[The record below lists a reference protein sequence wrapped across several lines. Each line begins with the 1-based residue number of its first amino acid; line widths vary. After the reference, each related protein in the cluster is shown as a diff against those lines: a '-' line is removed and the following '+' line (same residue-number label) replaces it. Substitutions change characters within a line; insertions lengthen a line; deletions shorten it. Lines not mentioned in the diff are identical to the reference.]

1 MTMTE
6 VYEAKIANSETT
18 FDNETKLWP
27 FVNLWVRCFSLYNYY
42 PKNRFSDNELDPLS
56 KYVRERIWD
65 FKAAEFTTE
74 ASRRLASEFFI
85 DKVEEVLKY
94 FFKDRLSEL
103 TLFCIPASSKSVNQR
118 RYGQFSRDLCART
131 GMTNAFEAV
140 DIVQD
145 GAPKHLHADG
155 KSTQAKI
162 QLDANLINGKN
173 IILFDDVVTK
183 GNNMKAYF
191 DFLTSNYNCKVLG
204 GITLGRTEHE
214 YHKTHPIEDILGTE
228 EKPQTENKSIM
239 DFFKDIYRC

>member
-27 FVNLWVRCFSLYNYY
+27 FVNLRVRCFSLYNYY

-94 FFKDRLSEL
+94 FFKDRLSVTSKFV
-103 TLFCIPASSKSVNQR
+103 TLKVSES
-118 RYGQFSRDLCART
+118 
-131 GMTNAFEAV
+131 
-140 DIVQD
+140 
-145 GAPKHLHADG
+145 
-155 KSTQAKI
+155 
-162 QLDANLINGKN
+162 
-173 IILFDDVVTK
+173 IL
-183 GNNMKAYF
+183 
-191 DFLTSNYNCKVLG
+191 
-204 GITLGRTEHE
+204 
-214 YHKTHPIEDILGTE
+214 
-228 EKPQTENKSIM
+228 
-239 DFFKDIYRC
+239 